1 MFEISLENLY
11 VEIVAHPRALSWC
24 VYSLN
29 SPFGHLYNTDT
40 SLLRTVRLV
49 PEMPKMIHSLPL

>member
-11 VEIVAHPRALSWC
+11 VEIVAHPRALSWF
-24 VYSLN
+24 VYSLTT
-29 SPFGHLYNTDT
+29 PFGHLYNTDT